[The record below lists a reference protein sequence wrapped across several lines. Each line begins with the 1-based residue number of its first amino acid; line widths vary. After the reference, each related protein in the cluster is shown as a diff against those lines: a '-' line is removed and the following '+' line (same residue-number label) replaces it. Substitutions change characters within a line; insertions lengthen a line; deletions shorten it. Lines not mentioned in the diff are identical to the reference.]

1 MTTNLSWNHSN
12 NYFISLNTLR
22 PTQNGR
28 HFPDDIF
35 KWIFLNENVW
45 ISIKLKLKFV
55 PNVPINNIPVLVQI
69 KAWRRSGD
77 KPLSEP
83 MMDSLLT
90 HICVT
95 RSQWVKVKS
104 FCLSDRLPI
113 KSQCCVIWISDTT
126 PSCVLQSG
134 HDSVHKR
141 MGIQRETSMPPIN
154 FVEAWGINM
163 HQVYNVDTVKRLL
176 LDNLVTRLMPLI
188 PRFVRCQHTI
198 SV

>member
-1 MTTNLSWNHSN
+1 MTTNLSCNHSN
-12 NYFISLNTLR
+12 NDFISLNTLR

-55 PNVPINNIPVLVQI
+55 PNVPINNIPVL
-69 KAWRRSGD
+69 
-77 KPLSEP
+77 

-90 HICVT
+90 HICAT

-113 KSQCCVIWISDTT
+113 KSQCCVIRISDTT

-141 MGIQRETSMPPIN
+141 MGIQRETSMPPYQLRWS
-154 FVEAWGINM
+154 VGYKYASG
-163 HQVYNVDTVKRLL
+163 
-176 LDNLVTRLMPLI
+176 
-188 PRFVRCQHTI
+188 VRCCFWLNLSSYLTLHKSCLKFWLKSEIWLKSETAPHPWYI
-198 SV
+198 M